1 MTSHATRAP
10 CERCGRPIFATLCVT
25 CKAELRTEERHRAM
39 ARQAKQDALGFV
51 GDEARAK
58 ATIAS
63 FDAFSTSLRASLGC
77 EAGAADRRALAR
89 AASVE
94 TA

>member
-51 GDEARAK
+51 GDETRAL
-58 ATIAS
+58 ATLKS
-63 FDAFSTSLRASLGC
+63 FDAFSASVRELAGC
-77 EAGAADRRALAR
+77 PRRAG
-89 AASVE
+89 
-94 TA
+94 